1 MENDQNRA
9 VRTTDVEAWPALSLE
24 AWEET
29 YKTLHR
35 WTQIVGKIRLAL
47 CANVNHWWH
56 TTLYVTPRG
65 LTTGPMPYGERAFQI
80 DFDFL
85 SHQLYVTTTED
96 ESRCI
101 PLVPRSVADFYQE
114 TISTLAALR
123 LPVTI
128 WTTPVEVEDRTP
140 FEQDHR
146 HASYD
151 PESAQRVW
159 RILLQAHR
167 VLTQFRGRFVGKV
180 SPVHFFWG
188 SFDLAV
194 TRFSGR
200 PGPEHPGVPHLAR
213 FVAREAYSHEV
224 SSCGFWPGAGL
235 GAPAFYAYAY
245 PEPQGFKEYRV
256 QPPEAY
262 YHPTL
267 REFILPY
274 DVVRTATVPD
284 DTLLAFTQTTYEAAA
299 VTGKWDRDAL
309 ERSEN
314 PSWRARHTWYR

>member
-1 MENDQNRA
+1 MENDQSHA
-9 VRTTDVEAWPALSLE
+9 VRSSDVQAWPPLPLE

-29 YKTLHR
+29 YTTVHR
-35 WTQIVGKIRLAL
+35 WTQILGKIRLAL
-47 CANVNHWWH
+47 CPDINHWWH

-65 LTTGPMPYGERAFQI
+65 LTTGPLPYGERMFQM

-85 SHQLYVTTTED
+85 AHQLNVTTADD
-96 ESRCI
+96 ESRSI
-101 PLVPRSVADFYQE
+101 PLVPRSVADFYAQ
-114 TISTLAALR
+114 TMATLRSLR

-140 FEQDHR
+140 FENDHR

-151 PESAQRVW
+151 PEYAQRCW

-167 VLTQFRGRFVGKV
+167 VLSQFRGRFLGKV

-200 PGPEHPGVPHLAR
+200 PAPEHPGAPHLAR

-235 GAPAFYAYAY
+235 GTPAFYAYAY
-245 PEPQGFKEYRV
+245 PEPPGFKEYRV
-256 QPPEAY
+256 HPPQAH
-262 YHPTL
+262 YHETL

-274 DVVRTATVPD
+274 DAVRTATMPD
-284 DTLLAFTQTTYEAAA
+284 DALLAFAQSTYEAAA
-299 VTGKWDRDAL
+299 MSGNWDREAL
-309 ERSEN
+309 ERPHAPN
-314 PSWRARHTWYR
+314 WRARHSWYR